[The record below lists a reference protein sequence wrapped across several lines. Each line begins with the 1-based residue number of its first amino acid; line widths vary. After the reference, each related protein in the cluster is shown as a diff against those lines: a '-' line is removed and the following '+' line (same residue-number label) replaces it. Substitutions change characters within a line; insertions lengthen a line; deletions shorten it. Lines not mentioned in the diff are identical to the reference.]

1 MKTKFVVTA
10 FLLSI
15 SLTAFAQEKISLEK
29 RITNYSI
36 KIDSIV
42 SAEQKKMNV
51 ELDALEKKFQY
62 KEITDVQLKNER
74 DRISTAFSETIN
86 SKINAERDDFDEI
99 TKESAMNPILGKED
113 DRITHLANKRKQ
125 KNPKELLKSFDLVY
139 AISFLNSTND
149 SELLNFSNNSDGIS
163 FGKSRS
169 SNLGIRW
176 ERQLGKNTSP
186 VFYSFGLGLRSDSYN
201 LRGDQV
207 FTQQN
212 DQLLISPFFN
222 GNLKYSRLM
231 VDYLE
236 IPLNF
241 NFVLNPK
248 YIDYDGEKYLD
259 ANKRQLRVGVG
270 VYGGVKV
277 GNRIRYKYSNAESSK
292 NIFIQRVHNG
302 LNSFEFGGKVSI
314 GYAGINL
321 FLKKDFTP
329 AFNADASVANK
340 YPMQVGIEFVS
351 LNF

>member
-1 MKTKFVVTA
+1 MKTKIVITA

-15 SLTAFAQEKISLEK
+15 CMTAFGQEKISLEK
-29 RITNYSI
+29 RITNYSM

-42 SAEQKKMNV
+42 SAEQKKMNL
-51 ELDALEKKFQY
+51 ELDALEKKFQE
-62 KEITDVQLKNER
+62 KEISDAELKEKRN
-74 DRISTAFSETIN
+74 RISTAYSETIN
-86 SKINAERDDFDEI
+86 SKINAERDEFDEI
-99 TKESAMNPILGKED
+99 TKESAMNPVFGKED
-113 DRITHLANKRKQ
+113 DRLTNLVKKRKE
-125 KNPKELLKSFDLVY
+125 KTPKELLKSFDLVY
-139 AISFLNSTND
+139 AISFLNTTN
-149 SELLNFSNNSDGIS
+149 ENKFLNFSNNSDGIS

-169 SNLGIRW
+169 SNIGIRW

-186 VFYSFGLGLRSDSYN
+186 VFYSYGLGLRSDSYN
-201 LRGDQV
+201 LKGDQV

-212 DQLLISPFFN
+212 NQLQISPFLN
-222 GNLKYSRLM
+222 GNLKYSRLG

-248 YIDYDGEKYLD
+248 YIDFDGEKYLD
-259 ANKRQLRVGVG
+259 AKKRQLRVGVG

-292 NIFIQRVHNG
+292 NVFIQRVNNG
-302 LNSFEFGGKVSI
+302 INAFEFGGKLSI

-321 FLKKDFTP
+321 FLKRDFTP
-329 AFNADASVANK
+329 AFNNDAVIANK